1 MPIFYNAAE
10 VAELKHRI
18 AVLKDRVD
26 DENNEKWRVTKE
38 LHDSERKI
46 QELQDE
52 LERERKKYRA
62 LCSAI
67 VDVFA
72 TTDAG
77 EFLQEFSDRSGLYPR
92 TIAVE

>member
-1 MPIFYNAAE
+1 MPIFYNAEE

-18 AVLKDRVD
+18 AMLKDRCD
-26 DENNEKWRVTKE
+26 AENNEKWRVTQE
-38 LHDSERKI
+38 LRDSERKI

-52 LERERKKYRA
+52 LERERKKYRT
-62 LCSAI
+62 LCNAI
-67 VDVFA
+67 VDIFA

-77 EFLQEFSDRSGLYPR
+77 EFLQEFSDRAGLYPR